1 MSTPSRSASPQ
12 EPLPSDGWVNAA
24 GLAFMRL
31 LAHLP
36 LSWVRALGWVFG
48 QVLHV
53 VAARRR
59 RIARTNWRLCF
70 PDQTP
75 SQVSAAV
82 RRHFVFFAQAWLDR
96 SWLWHAAPATVD
108 RRLRFLGDPSL
119 LQGDRPTVMLVPHF
133 VGMDAGWTALTLKIQ
148 RRFCGMYAEQLNQSV
163 NRWILAGRHRFG
175 EPHIV
180 AQRHGLKPLVV
191 ALKAAEPL
199 YLLPDMDYGPDDSV
213 FVPFYGIPAA
223 TITSLSRFA
232 RLARAQVLPVISRLT
247 PEGYEISVLPVWADF
262 PTSDPVADTARM
274 NRELEGL
281 ISTMPEQYFWVHK
294 RFKNRPP
301 GQPDLYSGD

>member
-1 MSTPSRSASPQ
+1 MSQADHRPSQAQ
-12 EPLPSDGWVNAA
+12 TEAGGWRGVL
-24 GLAFMRL
+24 GLGFMRL

-48 QVLHV
+48 RLLHR

-59 RIARTNWRLCF
+59 RIARTNWALCF

-75 SQVSAAV
+75 RQVRAAV
-82 RRHFVFFAQAWLDR
+82 RQHFVFFAQAWLDR
-96 SWLWHAAPATVD
+96 SWLWHADPETVG
-108 RRLRFLGDPSL
+108 RRLQFKGDPGL
-119 LQGDRPTVMLVPHF
+119 LQGDRPTVMFVPHF
-133 VGMDAGWTALTLKIQ
+133 VGMDAGWTALTLKLP
-148 RRFCGMYAEQLNQSV
+148 RRFCGMYADQLNPTV

-180 AQRHGLKPLVV
+180 AQRQGLKPLVA

-247 PEGYEISVLPVWADF
+247 PTGYEVSVLPVWSDF
-262 PTSDPVADTARM
+262 PTADAVADTARM
-274 NRELEGL
+274 NRELQDL
-281 ISTMPEQYFWVHK
+281 IALMPEQYYWVHK

-301 GQPDLYSGD
+301 GEPDLYNGD